1 MLVAEAAVVSHALIC
16 NGLHQRNLQS
26 AGSQQVCV
34 PRNASRVDPCLL
46 HEATVSE
53 CIHDGA
59 QAAAKHGQ
67 AAIAHGQP
75 SHGQAAEG
83 QKHPVKGHLS
93 GD

>member
-16 NGLHQRNLQS
+16 NGLHQLNLQLAS
-26 AGSQQVCV
+26 SKQLCV
-34 PRNASRVDPCLL
+34 PRNASRVDLCLL

-59 QAAAKHGQ
+59 QAAAKFGQ
-67 AAIAHGQP
+67 HF
-75 SHGQAAEG
+75 STEG